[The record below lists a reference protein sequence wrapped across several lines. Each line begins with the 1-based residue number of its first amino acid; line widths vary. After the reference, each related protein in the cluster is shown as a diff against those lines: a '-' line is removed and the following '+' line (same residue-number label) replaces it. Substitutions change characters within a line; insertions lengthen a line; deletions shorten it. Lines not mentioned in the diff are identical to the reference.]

1 MYLRIPS
8 QILHYSDVATPFR
21 TLSFSGG
28 VLDATGD
35 LDESVSAGE
44 ADVDLTV
51 KVSFIRLPVKM
62 TIPFSIS
69 PPIPKGPVTVKAGPP
84 SNAGA
89 MIASQ
94 GVKVEVTGTVK
105 LNDANKEEISCL
117 SIDV

>member
-1 MYLRIPS
+1 MDLNMYLRIPS
-8 QILHYSDVATPFR
+8 QILHYSDVTTPFR

-51 KVSFIRLPVKM
+51 KVSFIHLPVKM

-105 LNDANKEEISCL
+105 LNDQMKISQ
-117 SIDV
+117 SG